1 MAKQLLLRC
10 LGARIKELREE
21 KGLSQQQLASAC
33 NFEKSNMS
41 RLESGNTNPTVY
53 TLYKI
58 SKALDVSISDLVQ
71 AIDEKV

>member
-1 MAKQLLLRC
+1 MAKEELLKS
-10 LGARIKELREE
+10 LGARIVELRG
-21 KGLSQQQLASAC
+21 KKDLSQQELASAC

-58 SKALDVSISDLVQ
+58 AQALDVSLSKLMDFTY
-71 AIDEKV
+71 EE